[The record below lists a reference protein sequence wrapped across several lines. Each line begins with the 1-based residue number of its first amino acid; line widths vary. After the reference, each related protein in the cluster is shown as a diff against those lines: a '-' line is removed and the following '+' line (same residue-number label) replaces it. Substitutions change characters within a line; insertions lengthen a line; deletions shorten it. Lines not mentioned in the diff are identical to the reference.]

1 MLMHIFLVTWNIAV
15 AGADHNTKVA
25 LKNSAPFRKCRK
37 EMNDSFIDEAEHIN
51 IAITMYNLIEYSDN
65 HSDFSGSLWQFKR
78 EGF

>member
-15 AGADHNTKVA
+15 AGADHSTKVA

-37 EMNDSFIDEAEHIN
+37 KMNDTFIDEAEHIN
-51 IAITMYNLIEYSDN
+51 IGIPMYNLIEYSDN
-65 HSDFSGSLWQFKR
+65 YSVLLGSSWQFKT